1 MLSLAEI
8 AQRTQGR
15 VIGDDQICISGI
27 GSLANAQHGDLTYL
41 SNQRYRSQLN
51 STNATAVLL
60 SEQNLDD
67 CPIPAIVVG
76 NPQLAFAKI
85 AVEFDK
91 REQVNLGIDSTAR
104 IDSTALVG
112 ANLRIGPNVVVG
124 AHCEIADGV
133 ELCANVSIG
142 AHARIGQETSIR
154 ENVVVYHDVLIGARC
169 TIHANTSIGADGFG
183 IAVDDEGQLQEIP
196 QVGRVQIGDDVLIGA
211 GVTIDRGTI
220 DDTFVHD
227 NVKIDN
233 QVHIAHNCVVG
244 AHSILCGR
252 SALAGSVTLGE
263 YCVLA
268 GGVGIAG
275 EGPVSIAGGV
285 EIGAMTFVSR
295 DITEPGRYSGATLHT
310 DNRTWRRNALRLNEL
325 DSMARRLRHLEKM
338 LEKHD
343 RKDGFSSSAE

>member
-8 AQRTQGR
+8 AQRTHGR
-15 VIGDDQICISGI
+15 VIGDELICISGV
-27 GSLANAQHGDLTYL
+27 GSLANARCGDLTYL
-41 SNQRYRSQLN
+41 SNQRYRSQLQDTHA
-51 STNATAVLL
+51 SAVLL
-60 SEQNLDD
+60 SEQNVAN

-85 AVEFDK
+85 AREFDK
-91 REQVNLGIDSTAR
+91 RQRVAKGIDPTAR
-104 IDSTALVG
+104 IDSSAQLG
-112 ANLRIGPNVVVG
+112 KDLRLGPNVIVG
-124 AHCEIADGV
+124 SQCEIGDGV

-142 AHARIGQETSIR
+142 AHSSLGDHTSVR
-154 ENVVVYHDVLIGARC
+154 ENVVVYHDVQIGSHC

-183 IAVDDEGQLQEIP
+183 ITADDEGQLQEIP
-196 QVGRVQIGDDVLIGA
+196 QVGRVRIGDDVLVGA

-220 DDTFVHD
+220 DDTVVHD
-227 NVKIDN
+227 NVKIDD

-252 SALAGSVTLGE
+252 SSLAGSVTLGE
-263 YCVLA
+263 YCVLG

-310 DNRTWRRNALRLNEL
+310 DNRTWRRNVLRLNEL
-325 DSMARRLRHLEKM
+325 DSMAKRLRHVENM
-338 LEKHD
+338 LQKRERID
-343 RKDGFSSSAE
+343 ADPSSAE